1 MKRIDMEN
9 ETKITLTKLQ
19 LQVLINF
26 SFIDGSIKC
35 GLIFKRDAL
44 RKQLKE
50 YDEEGEILKFSDII
64 KAFGS
69 FRNFVKFFR
78 EIEYS

>member
-1 MKRIDMEN
+1 MEN
-9 ETKITLTKLQ
+9 KTKIELTKLQ

-26 SFIDGSIKC
+26 SFIDGNIEG
-35 GLIFKRDAL
+35 GLIFKRDTL
-44 RKQLKE
+44 REQLKE

-69 FRNFVKFFR
+69 FRNFVKFYR
-78 EIEYS
+78 EIEKK

>member
-1 MKRIDMEN
+1 MEN
-9 ETKITLTKLQ
+9 ETKIELTKLQ

-26 SFIDGSIKC
+26 SFIDGDIEG

-44 RKQLKE
+44 REQLKE

-69 FRNFVKFFR
+69 FRNFVKFYR
-78 EIEYS
+78 EIEKK

>member
-1 MKRIDMEN
+1 MEN
-9 ETKITLTKLQ
+9 ETKIELTKLQ

-26 SFIDGSIKC
+26 SFIDGNIEG

-44 RKQLKE
+44 REQLKE

-69 FRNFVKFFR
+69 FSKFKKFFR
-78 EIEYS
+78 EIEKK

>member
-1 MKRIDMEN
+1 MEN
-9 ETKITLTKLQ
+9 ETKIELTKLQ

-26 SFIDGSIKC
+26 SFIDGNIEG

-44 RKQLKE
+44 REQLKE

-78 EIEYS
+78 EIEKK

>member
-1 MKRIDMEN
+1 MEN
-9 ETKITLTKLQ
+9 ETKIELTKFQ
-19 LQVLINF
+19 LQVLINLF
-26 SFIDGSIKC
+26 YIDGVSKC

-44 RKQLKE
+44 REQLKE

-69 FRNFVKFFR
+69 FSKFKKFFR
-78 EIEYS
+78 EIEKK

>member
-26 SFIDGSIKC
+26 SFIDGSIKS
-35 GLIFKRDAL
+35 GLILKRDTL

-78 EIEYS
+78 EIEKR

>member
-1 MKRIDMEN
+1 MEN
-9 ETKITLTKLQ
+9 ETKIELTKLQ

-26 SFIDGSIKC
+26 SFIDGNIEG
-35 GLIFKRDAL
+35 GLIFKSDTL
-44 RKQLKE
+44 REQLKE

-69 FRNFVKFFR
+69 FSKFKKFFR
-78 EIEYS
+78 EIEKK

>member
-26 SFIDGSIKC
+26 SFIDGSIKS
-35 GLIFKRDAL
+35 GLILKRDTL

-78 EIEYS
+78 EIENR

>member
-1 MKRIDMEN
+1 MEN
-9 ETKITLTKLQ
+9 ETKIELTKLQ

-26 SFIDGSIKC
+26 SFIDGNIEG
-35 GLIFKRDAL
+35 GLIFKRDTL
-44 RKQLKE
+44 REQLKE

-69 FRNFVKFFR
+69 FSKFKKFFR
-78 EIEYS
+78 EIEKK

>member
-1 MKRIDMEN
+1 MEN
-9 ETKITLTKLQ
+9 KTKIELTKLQ

-26 SFIDGSIKC
+26 SFIDGVSKC

-44 RKQLKE
+44 REQLKE

-69 FRNFVKFFR
+69 FRNFVKFYR
-78 EIEYS
+78 EIIAY

>member
-1 MKRIDMEN
+1 MEN
-9 ETKITLTKLQ
+9 ETKIELTKLQ

-26 SFIDGSIKC
+26 SFIDGNIEG

-44 RKQLKE
+44 REQLKE
-50 YDEEGEILKFSDII
+50 YDKEGEILKFSDII

-69 FRNFVKFFR
+69 FSKFKNFFR
-78 EIEYS
+78 EIEKK

>member
-1 MKRIDMEN
+1 MEN
-9 ETKITLTKLQ
+9 ETKIELTKLQ

-26 SFIDGSIKC
+26 SFIDGNIEG
-35 GLIFKRDAL
+35 GLIFKRDTL
-44 RKQLKE
+44 REQLKE

-69 FRNFVKFFR
+69 FSKFKKFFR
-78 EIEYS
+78 EIIAY

>member
-1 MKRIDMEN
+1 MEN
-9 ETKITLTKLQ
+9 ETKIELTKLQ

-26 SFIDGSIKC
+26 SFIDGNIEG
-35 GLIFKRDAL
+35 GLIFKRDTL
-44 RKQLKE
+44 REQLKE

-69 FRNFVKFFR
+69 FRNFVKFYR
-78 EIEYS
+78 EIEKK

>member
-1 MKRIDMEN
+1 MEN
-9 ETKITLTKLQ
+9 ETKIELTKLQ

-26 SFIDGSIKC
+26 SFIDGDIEG

-50 YDEEGEILKFSDII
+50 YDEYGEILKFSDII
-64 KAFGS
+64 KAFGN
-69 FRNFVKFFR
+69 FTNFVKFFR
-78 EIEYS
+78 EIEKK

>member
-1 MKRIDMEN
+1 MEN
-9 ETKITLTKLQ
+9 ETKIELTKLQ

-26 SFIDGSIKC
+26 SFIDGNIEG
-35 GLIFKRDAL
+35 GLIFKRDTL
-44 RKQLKE
+44 REQLKE

-78 EIEYS
+78 EIEKK